1 MPALAMDHFTILT
14 DRLDE
19 TVAFYDELLGL
30 QAGERP
36 PFKFPGAWLYC
47 GGRAVLHI
55 VAGRPLPANPAGI
68 LDHMAFS
75 ASGLSETLDR
85 LDARALAYD
94 LRQLP
99 GSGMW
104 QLFFNDPNG
113 ARVELDFAASET
125 LPQARTAQLNR
136 PTSSPMPR

>member
-19 TVAFYDELLGL
+19 TLAFYDDLLGL
-30 QAGERP
+30 KPGDRP

-55 VAGRPLPANPAGI
+55 VAGRPLPADPAGI

-85 LDARALAYD
+85 LDARSLPYD
-94 LRQLP
+94 LRRLP
-99 GSGMW
+99 GSGLW

-125 LPQARTAQLNR
+125 LPESRAAQLTR
-136 PTSSPMPR
+136 PATTSAPR

>member
-68 LDHMAFS
+68 RS
-75 ASGLSETLDR
+75 
-85 LDARALAYD
+85 
-94 LRQLP
+94 
-99 GSGMW
+99 GSG
-104 QLFFNDPNG
+104 G
-113 ARVELDFAASET
+113 AKAWVLRKFAFGNEILPPIVTQSELVVGDAVHGNFTAARRDT
-125 LPQARTAQLNR
+125 
-136 PTSSPMPR
+136 